1 MWKENDFRLILTH
14 HTHYHDGHMVQDQ
27 VNPLAGPSRHQNAKK
42 SKSTPLRSNK
52 AKKLTEKRKIEAL
65 EREAMDFVSQAP
77 ILNFQKAAKPT

>member
-14 HTHYHDGHMVQDQ
+14 HTHYHDGHMVKDQ

-42 SKSTPLRSNK
+42 SKNTPLRSNK

-77 ILNFQKAAKPT
+77 ILNFQKAAEPT